1 MNELQIKGGAI
12 EALPRGRGRPSKYPD
27 FDLKVGGSASF
38 RSADIDKLRLL
49 RMSILNKAS
58 RRGELLETVIQD
70 NELKIKRV
78 A

>member
-1 MNELQIKGGAI
+1 MNELQRKGGAI
-12 EALPRGRGRPSKYPD
+12 EDQPRGRGRPSKYPD

-58 RRGELLETVIQD
+58 RRGHVLETTID
-70 NELKIKRV
+70 NTELKVQRIS
-78 A
+78 